1 MGESRQSG
9 PGALNALEDGLHLL
23 RRTPLSTMLFH
34 WIGSAP
40 FTLGVLLFW
49 NDITQ
54 YRPSNAACVADSLAL
69 AALLAWMNCWR
80 AAFAGRLRAQLG
92 GGPAAPTDLWRMA
105 GCQSL
110 LGASKPIVLPLSLLM
125 VFPLAQTVAFYRYA
139 SVGGV

>member
-1 MGESRQSG
+1 MREPNQAGSDLLS
-9 PGALNALEDGLHLL
+9 ALEDAVHLL
-23 RRTPLSTMLFH
+23 RRTPLSTLLCH

-69 AALLAWMNCWR
+69 AVLLAWVNCWR

-92 GGPAAPTDLWRMA
+92 GASAGPGRVW
-105 GCQSL
+105 G
-110 LGASKPIVLPLSLLM
+110 
-125 VFPLAQTVAFYRYA
+125 
-139 SVGGV
+139 

>member
-1 MGESRQSG
+1 MTDHQGRWSVLPWYSMRHEPHG
-9 PGALNALEDGLHLL
+9 GAAAMSALEDAGHLL
-23 RRTPLSTMLFH
+23 RRTPLSTLLCH

-40 FTLGVLLFW
+40 FTLAVLLFW

-92 GGPAAPTDLWRMA
+92 GAPAA
-105 GCQSL
+105 
-110 LGASKPIVLPLSLLM
+110 GARGWKM
-125 VFPLAQTVAFYRYA
+125 GGYRRLR
-139 SVGGV
+139 G